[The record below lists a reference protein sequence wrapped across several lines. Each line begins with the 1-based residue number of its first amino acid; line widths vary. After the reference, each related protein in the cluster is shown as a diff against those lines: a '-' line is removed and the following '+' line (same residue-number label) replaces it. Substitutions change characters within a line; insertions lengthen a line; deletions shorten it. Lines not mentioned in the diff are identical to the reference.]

1 MPGLASPGKR
11 LMSAEQDDVGPLL
24 RRLRRR
30 QNLTLLQL
38 AERIGCSES
47 LLSKIERGHLR
58 PTLRMLHLV
67 AHELDVEVSAV
78 MGGQPQSAVTI
89 YEAGARPQFR
99 LSGQVDGAPPVVL
112 ERAIPWREECVLDAN
127 LHVIPPGCGSEGAYS
142 HQGEEVG
149 FVIAGTVELSVDGRL
164 YRLEPGRSFYFDSRL
179 PHSYINLGPKEAK
192 IFWVNGVRQ
201 QAGNPST

>member
-1 MPGLASPGKR
+1 
-11 LMSAEQDDVGPLL
+11 
-24 RRLRRR
+24 
-30 QNLTLLQL
+30 
-38 AERIGCSES
+38 
-47 LLSKIERGHLR
+47 
-58 PTLRMLHLV
+58 MLHLI

-164 YRLEPGRSFYFDSRL
+164 YRLEPGTSFYFDSRL
-179 PHSYINLGPKEAK
+179 PHSYINLGASEAK
-192 IFWVNGVRQ
+192 IFWVNGLRQ
-201 QAGNPST
+201 RARTPST

>member
-1 MPGLASPGKR
+1 
-11 LMSAEQDDVGPLL
+11 MSAEQDDVGPLL

-30 QNLTLLQL
+30 QSLTLLQL

-58 PTLRMLHLV
+58 PTLRMLHLI

-149 FVIAGTVELSVDGRL
+149 FVIAGTVELSVDGRP
-164 YRLEPGRSFYFDSRL
+164 YRLEPGTSFYFDSRL
-179 PHSYINLGPKEAK
+179 PHSYINLGTQEAK